1 MLRLRHLNNKYQK
14 RLIRPLYGQTQLT
27 PYATKLDATFRD
39 ATNTLVLPVVSG
51 SAAPARG
58 AAAYTH
64 PTGGL
69 VPGTVMV
76 KSIASEGVK
85 VAVGNDALAGE
96 RPFGLLANFIGGQLD
111 EIGDEDEV
119 GVWRGPDG
127 VLELLAPAFDPAIA
141 TAYAA
146 VTNAGAPLPLYAG
159 TDGRLTTTAPSSTT
173 NVVVVAHLLDVMELR
188 AKNCVASTDY
198 VEKLSNLPKL
208 TKEDKQQRLATILA
222 DKANA
227 MHRIGQGMIGPI
239 QIRLRYEG
247 IVRNVLVED
256 TLERGPLMPYDILD
270 DLGQAYYL
278 NQTDSEVKI
287 TPFEG
292 KQAFPQLFRIATFP
306 RVRKEDLYYL
316 RVNQVEYAQ
325 DESRQAIQK
334 QEDARLVLLLEKAIA
349 DLATARAL
357 AGTIGAPDRRS
368 RGGQRCV
375 LGSNEQTVLIGASQ
389 PLEPQD
395 FYNAVTQIEINQLE
409 AKRVIAHPADIR
421 DLYTWDI
428 NVTGFKFKDEVFAGG
443 KITKFGEFQIQ
454 KSIIVPQ
461 GEVFLTAEPEFVGV
475 MPIMYSLDVEE
486 NHQVEQFY
494 KMAGSWTR

>member
-1 MLRLRHLNNKYQK
+1 
-14 RLIRPLYGQTQLT
+14 
-27 PYATKLDATFRD
+27 
-39 ATNTLVLPVVSG
+39 
-51 SAAPARG
+51 
-58 AAAYTH
+58 
-64 PTGGL
+64 
-69 VPGTVMV
+69 
-76 KSIASEGVK
+76 
-85 VAVGNDALAGE
+85 
-96 RPFGLLANFIGGQLD
+96 
-111 EIGDEDEV
+111 
-119 GVWRGPDG
+119 
-127 VLELLAPAFDPAIA
+127 
-141 TAYAA
+141 
-146 VTNAGAPLPLYAG
+146 
-159 TDGRLTTTAPSSTT
+159 
-173 NVVVVAHLLDVMELR
+173 MELR

-198 VEKLSNLPKL
+198 VEKLASLPKL

-222 DKANA
+222 DGPNA
-227 MHRIGQGMIGPI
+227 MRRIGQGMIGPI

-278 NQTDSEVKI
+278 NQTDSEVKV

-292 KQAFPQLFRIATFP
+292 KQAFPALFRLATFP

-349 DLATARAL
+349 ELAGHRT
-357 AGTIGAPDRRS
+357 AGTIGSAPT
-368 RGGQRCV
+368 GGRAV
-375 LGSNEQTVLIGASQ
+375 DNAAFASNEQTVLIGASQ
-389 PLEPQD
+389 PLEPAD

-461 GEVFLTAEPEFVGV
+461 GETFLAAEPEFVGV

-494 KMAGSWTR
+494 KGWVMDEMIGMMVLNPRGLSRILKAGAVGAATKLDISGLA